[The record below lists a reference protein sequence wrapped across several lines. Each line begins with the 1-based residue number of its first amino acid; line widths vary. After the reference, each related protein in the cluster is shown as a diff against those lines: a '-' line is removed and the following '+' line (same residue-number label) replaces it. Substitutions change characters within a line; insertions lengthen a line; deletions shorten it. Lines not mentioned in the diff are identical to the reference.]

1 MKKATKIFILT
12 IGIPILLFTSIS
24 LKRKTDID
32 RFYERPNIDDVIT
45 YRNKKRILPLSKKNK
60 ASLDRLKKK
69 IIVSKNKNYLNSLK
83 NYEKQIKDLNEDTFY
98 LNDKYIKKEN
108 IQKKK
113 DLDNRRNKM
122 IQDKKYLKDME
133 NQANDPK
140 IKLED
145 IKIKDDIGE
154 KKLKDLKEKL
164 KKNLN
169 DKIKAYKDL
178 ENSIKNT
185 NDIKK
190 LSSVK
195 TDNLKPYQK
204 DNLTK
209 QIKEKIASIEKQKQ
223 EEKKKQAQ
231 KTQKTQKAQNSNPRE
246 TIEEVYEEVPQNTQ
260 NTHRNDPLEPFSINI
275 NGQTFPIIPG
285 DQSTVDQRYE
295 AWILD
300 RVDIGAVEKYDGDGY
315 GMWLSSHRDAVGETI
330 EYVNEII
337 YTDPNGVSKT
347 YVRIG
352 ETRNLYPDEVLTG
365 GVNGD
370 PIYDL
375 MTGRGGEYIV
385 FQTCIDDSQSGISKG
400 HIFQKK

>member
-1 MKKATKIFILT
+1 MKKTTKISILT
-12 IGIPILLFTSIS
+12 VGISILLFTSIS
-24 LKRKTDID
+24 LKRKTDIN
-32 RFYERPNIDDVIT
+32 RFYERPNIEEVT
-45 YRNKKRILPLSKKNK
+45 KYQNKKRILPLSKKNK
-60 ASLDRLKKK
+60 NSLDRLKKK
-69 IIVSKNKNYLNSLK
+69 IIDSKNESYLNSLK
-83 NYEKQIKDLNEDTFY
+83 NYEKQIEDLNEDTFY

-122 IQDKKYLKDME
+122 IQDKKYLKYME
-133 NQANDPK
+133 NQTNDPK

-190 LSSVK
+190 LPSVK

-204 DNLTK
+204 EKIEK

-231 KTQKTQKAQNSNPRE
+231 KTQKAQKTQNSNQRE

-260 NTHRNDPLEPFSINI
+260 NTQRNDPLEPFSINI

-300 RVDIGAVEKYDGDGY
+300 RVCIGAVEKYDGDGY
-315 GMWLSSHRDAVGETI
+315 GMWLSSHRDIGEVI
-330 EYVNEII
+330 EYANEII
-337 YTDPNGVSKT
+337 YTDPNGVSRT

>member
-1 MKKATKIFILT
+1 MKKSTKIFILT
-12 IGIPILLFTSIS
+12 VGIPILLFISIS
-24 LKRKTDID
+24 LKRKSDID
-32 RFYERPNIDDVIT
+32 RFYERPNIEEIT
-45 YRNKKRILPLSKKNK
+45 KYQVKKRIIPLSKENQKSLNRLKNK
-60 ASLDRLKKK
+60 
-69 IIVSKNKNYLNSLK
+69 IIESKNKNYLDSLK
-83 NYEKQIKDLNEDTFY
+83 DYENKIINLEEEKPFLDN
-98 LNDKYIKKEN
+98 KYIKKEN

-122 IQDKKYLKDME
+122 IQDKKYLKDIE
-133 NQANDPK
+133 KDINDPK

-145 IKIKDDIGE
+145 IKIRDDIKE
-154 KKLKDLKEKL
+154 KKLINKKEEL

-169 DKIKAYKDL
+169 AKIKTYKNL

-185 NDIKK
+185 NDIKN
-190 LSSVK
+190 LSSIK

-204 DNLTK
+204 DMINK
-209 QIKEKIASIEKQKQ
+209 QIKEKITYIEKENKRK
-223 EEKKKQAQ
+223 EEERKKQIKPQ
-231 KTQKTQKAQNSNPRE
+231 KPNKKENH
-246 TIEEVYEEVPQNTQ
+246 IEEVYEQNQTSQNTQ
-260 NTHRNDPLEPFSINI
+260 RNDPLEPFSINI

-285 DQSTVDQRYE
+285 DQNTVDQRYE

-315 GMWLSSHRDAVGETI
+315 GMWLSSHRDVIGEII
-330 EYVNEII
+330 EYTNELI
-337 YTDPNGVSKT
+337 YTDPNGVSRT
-347 YVRIG
+347 YIRIG
-352 ETRNLYPDEVLTG
+352 ETRNLYPDEVLIG

-385 FQTCIDDSQSGISKG
+385 FQTCIDNSESGISKG